1 MKKKKLKYNH
11 KSQDNLMNIPKIQSI
26 NKKDKINNINY
37 HNFNFRKN
45 VKTND
50 DVKFTN
56 LRLKNIRN
64 EFLNNKNV
72 NIKTII
78 KVNNSYIDVD
88 SFQNEFSKQKYLY
101 QKKENKK
108 IIGVNLFNLNKNNQ
122 KSNIL
127 NNQGFIGNKIINK
140 KKRKIH
146 KRTMD
151 GILQDISKTFDKN
164 LIKNSSKKI
173 LVNTVRKYYQNFQK
187 YSYILKLDNN
197 KFIRSNSVLNMI
209 PKIQINQ
216 N

>member
-1 MKKKKLKYNH
+1 M
-11 KSQDNLMNIPKIQSI
+11 
-26 NKKDKINNINY
+26 
-37 HNFNFRKN
+37 
-45 VKTND
+45 
-50 DVKFTN
+50 
-56 LRLKNIRN
+56 
-64 EFLNNKNV
+64 
-72 NIKTII
+72 
-78 KVNNSYIDVD
+78 
-88 SFQNEFSKQKYLY
+88 
-101 QKKENKK
+101 
-108 IIGVNLFNLNKNNQ
+108 IGVNIFDLIKNNQ

-146 KRTMD
+146 RRTMD